1 MQYLLDTNICIA
13 LIKGHP
19 GIRAK
24 ILTIGLENCFV
35 PDISIAELYYGA
47 AKSEAA
53 FPVSEPPPGRRQS
66 QLAAWWA

>member
-35 PDISIAELYYGA
+35 PDISIAECSTERLKASAPNTLKTLISLSSTLRSY
-47 AKSEAA
+47 
-53 FPVSEPPPGRRQS
+53 P
-66 QLAAWWA
+66 